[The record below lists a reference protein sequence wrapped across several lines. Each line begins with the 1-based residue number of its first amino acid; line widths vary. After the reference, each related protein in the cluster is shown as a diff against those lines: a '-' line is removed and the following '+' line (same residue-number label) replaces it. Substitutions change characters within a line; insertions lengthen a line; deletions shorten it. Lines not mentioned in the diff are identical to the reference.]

1 MFFRFQNVCC
11 LRNVFFGFCCSKPKY
26 LERHKV
32 WPTCFSLF
40 RVRTS
45 VLELSLPTFKD
56 VDFAFKD
63 VDFTFKDADF
73 KDQETSNM
81 GRLSG

>member
-1 MFFRFQNVCC
+1 MVSVVLNQNASRGIKSGQPVC
-11 LRNVFFGFCCSKPKY
+11 P
-26 LERHKV
+26 
-32 WPTCFSLF
+32 SLGSG
-40 RVRTS
+40 RTS
-45 VLELSLPTFKD
+45 VLELSLPT
-56 VDFAFKD
+56 FKD